1 MTHPSPPRGRPS
13 VRARAL
19 VACPAVAALVAFA
32 LPAAPAQA
40 ASPFNCDASAVRAS
54 LLGQA
59 AIEPVTANRAQ
70 PACADAVG
78 GLTGALPAP
87 LSVSAAVART
97 ITSGPDNRVDQ
108 QSALAVGGLADV
120 RIAGLPALPITLPID
135 TVAAALPTLPAI
147 PVPALLQPLL
157 GTSLSLDIKP
167 ALTALLP
174 AGRLPDVELVGVQ
187 AAIAY
192 AGARCNAGR
201 AELFSTSSVAGI
213 KVLGQ
218 DVVASA
224 PVDQTLNLIDTAQVD
239 PSAIDP
245 IGLLPADAVTT
256 ILGTPLL
263 DNVLQTDLKPAI
275 QAALDA
281 LPTIT
286 IPATLAN
293 VKISAGPKT
302 EQNGVIT
309 QQALRI
315 TATIAGQPIADVI
328 AGEARA
334 SAAGVDCTPPAVAAV
349 TPPPPTATELALQ
362 CTTRRLVLED
372 VIERGGRVRL
382 VGVAD
387 RKLAGRRVAIRFL
400 ATGATAATATIR
412 PDGSFS
418 ATAPLPPRYLR
429 ATNHARY
436 QAVVGREKSLDL
448 KLRRRMVITGVA
460 VRGGKVTISGRVSRP
475 LTSTPSV
482 ITVSRR
488 VSCKRNE
495 VVARITP
502 RRDGTFRATVDAPT
516 GQAAAV
522 YRLGT
527 FVRKTTRNPRR
538 YPTFTLPRA
547 VDLTSSS

>member
-1 MTHPSPPRGRPS
+1 MTHPALPCRPLPA
-13 VRARAL
+13 RARAL
-19 VACPAVAALVAFA
+19 AAGTAVAALVALA
-32 LPAAPAQA
+32 VPAAPARA
-40 ASPFNCDASAVRAS
+40 ATPFNCDASAVRAS

-59 AIEPVTANRAQ
+59 AIEPVTANRGK
-70 PACADAVG
+70 PACANAIS
-78 GLTGALPAP
+78 GLTDVLPAP

-97 ITSGPDNRVDQ
+97 IRSGPDDRTDL
-108 QSALAVGGLADV
+108 QSVLAIGGLADV
-120 RIAGLPALPITLPID
+120 RIAALPSLPITLPID
-135 TVAAALPTLPAI
+135 TVAASLPTLPAI
-147 PVPALLQPLL
+147 PVPLLLQPLL

-174 AGRLPDVELVGVQ
+174 AGRLPDVELVSVQ

-192 AGARCNAGR
+192 AGARCSSGK
-201 AELFSTSSVAGI
+201 AELFSTSSVAGV

-224 PVDQTLNLIDTAQVD
+224 PVDRTLNLIDTAQVD

-263 DNVLQTDLKPAI
+263 NNVLQTVLKPAI

-302 EQNGVIT
+302 EQNGVVT

-315 TATIAGQPIADVI
+315 TAQIAGQAIADVLV
-328 AGEARA
+328 GEARA
-334 SAAGVDCTPPAVAAV
+334 STTGVDCAAPAAAVAPGTA
-349 TPPPPTATELALQ
+349 TPTATELTLQ
-362 CTTRRLVLED
+362 CTKRRLVLED
-372 VIERGGRVRL
+372 VVERNGRVRL

-387 RKLAGRRVAIRFL
+387 RALVGRRVSIRFL
-400 ATGATAATATIR
+400 ATGRTATTATVR
-412 PDGSFS
+412 SDGSFS
-418 ATAPLPPRYLR
+418 ATAPLPARNLR
-429 ATNHARY
+429 ATNRARY

-448 KLRRRMVITGVA
+448 KLRRRMVVDSVA
-460 VRGGKVTISGRVSRP
+460 VRGGKVTISGHVTRP
-475 LTSTPSV
+475 LTTTPSV

-488 VSCKRNE
+488 VSCRRNE

-502 RRDGTFRATVDAPT
+502 RRDGTFRVTVKAPD

-527 FVRKTTRNPRR
+527 FVRKTTSNPKR

-547 VDLTSSS
+547 VDLT